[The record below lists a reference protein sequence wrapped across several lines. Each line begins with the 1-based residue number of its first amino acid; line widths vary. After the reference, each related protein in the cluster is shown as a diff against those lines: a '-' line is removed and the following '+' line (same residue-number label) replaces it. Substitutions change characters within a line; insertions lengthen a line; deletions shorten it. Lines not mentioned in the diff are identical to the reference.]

1 MNEFDNEDLVAAFE
15 SIMTIYS
22 KDIVP
27 YAVDICTH
35 LTEQYRR
42 CIQQDPDEDDGEAI
56 LTAVASFTSIR
67 RILDVVS
74 NDTSLLSQVEDKI
87 YPCLLHSLTADGL
100 DSIEEGIDCITLI
113 LYHSYKSRPLSQN
126 MWNLYPQLLYV
137 CAGNDDDED
146 GGFGF
151 EFVNQIVV
159 AIKNYISRDP
169 NGLFRVSDGKT
180 VNNLGL
186 LHHFIQRCL

>member
-1 MNEFDNEDLVAAFE
+1 MNEFDNEDLVSAFE
-15 SIMTIYS
+15 SLMTIYS

-27 YAVDICTH
+27 YAADICSH
-35 LTEQYRR
+35 LTEQYKR

-74 NDTSLLSQVEDKI
+74 NDQALLTQVEDKI

-113 LYHSYKSRPLSQN
+113 LYHSYKNRPLS
-126 MWNLYPQLLYV
+126 
-137 CAGNDDDED
+137 
-146 GGFGF
+146 
-151 EFVNQIVV
+151 
-159 AIKNYISRDP
+159 
-169 NGLFRVSDGKT
+169 
-180 VNNLGL
+180 
-186 LHHFIQRCL
+186 

>member
-1 MNEFDNEDLVAAFE
+1 
-15 SIMTIYS
+15 
-22 KDIVP
+22 
-27 YAVDICTH
+27 
-35 LTEQYRR
+35 
-42 CIQQDPDEDDGEAI
+42 
-56 LTAVASFTSIR
+56 
-67 RILDVVS
+67 
-74 NDTSLLSQVEDKI
+74 
-87 YPCLLHSLTADGL
+87 
-100 DSIEEGIDCITLI
+100 
-113 LYHSYKSRPLSQN
+113 

-186 LHHFIQRCL
+186 LHHFI